1 KMRHRLLDDTPTDA
15 HASYQPPIAVDLP
28 VLPPNRVAQ
37 IHAASEP
44 HVKPKK
50 IPKVG
55 TTSPNQPSAQPNP
68 LIRLR
73 PLPVETRKLAVNCS
87 SWAKTRLSA
96 KSLPFRTEFRGRVVD
111 VRCGSWLCETRRRLT
126 VIEEVV
132 HPKPCE
138 CPNSQA

>member
-1 KMRHRLLDDTPTDA
+1 MLVELANMRHRLLDDTPTDA
-15 HASYQPPIAVDLP
+15 HAADQPPIAVDLP

-87 SWAKTRLSA
+87 SSVNG
-96 KSLPFRTEFRGRVVD
+96 SLRAMS
-111 VRCGSWLCETRRRLT
+111 GSCRD
-126 VIEEVV
+126 
-132 HPKPCE
+132 
-138 CPNSQA
+138 